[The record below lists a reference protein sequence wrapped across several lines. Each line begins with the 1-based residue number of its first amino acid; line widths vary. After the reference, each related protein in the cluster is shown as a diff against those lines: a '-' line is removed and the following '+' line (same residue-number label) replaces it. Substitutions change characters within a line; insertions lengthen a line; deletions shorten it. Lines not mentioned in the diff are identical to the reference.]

1 VNQTVDPLDDAELFS
16 RIQSGN
22 ADAFAT
28 LYDRYHTLVYTF
40 AFRSCHDA
48 DLAGDITQDVFVR
61 LWTTTSSYR
70 PELSQFRTWLL
81 TITRRIIYDKL
92 RKRQRDKVVLLEM
105 HGNPV
110 EVIDAAGDLTQ
121 ASATTHPERAAV
133 EQWFRDDVRAAM
145 QSLLSEERAV
155 IELAYFRQLSLMEI
169 SRELNRPLGTI
180 KTRLHRAL
188 KILRETMPEWKG
200 GTER

>member
-1 VNQTVDPLDDAELFS
+1 MALDDAELFS
-16 RIQSGN
+16 KIQSGD
-22 ADAFAT
+22 ADAFST

-48 DLAGDITQDVFVR
+48 DLASEITQDVFVR
-61 LWTTTSSYR
+61 LWTTASPYR

-92 RKRQRDKVVLLEM
+92 RKQRRDNVILLEM
-105 HGNPV
+105 HGNVVGV
-110 EVIDAAGDLTQ
+110 EDLKEGP
-121 ASATTHPERAAV
+121 AVMNPEMAAV
-133 EQWFRDDVRAAM
+133 ESWFREDVRTAM
-145 QSLLSEERAV
+145 QSLHLEDRRV
-155 IELAYFRQLSLMEI
+155 IELAYFQQLTLVEI
-169 SRELNRPLGTI
+169 SQELNRPLGTI

-188 KILRETMPEWKG
+188 KVLRETMPEWRG

>member
-1 VNQTVDPLDDAELFS
+1 MALDDAELFS
-16 RIQSGN
+16 KIQSGD

-28 LYDRYHTLVYTF
+28 LYDRYHALVYTF

-48 DLAGDITQDVFVR
+48 DLANEITQDVFVR
-61 LWTTTSSYR
+61 LWTTASPYR

-92 RKRQRDKVVLLEM
+92 RKQRRDNVILLEM
-105 HGNPV
+105 HGNVVGV
-110 EVIDAAGDLTQ
+110 EDLNEGP
-121 ASATTHPERAAV
+121 AVMNPEMVAV
-133 EQWFRDDVRAAM
+133 ESWFREDVRTAM
-145 QSLLSEERAV
+145 QSLHIEDRRV
-155 IELAYFRQLSLMEI
+155 IELAYFQQLTLVEI

-188 KILRETMPEWKG
+188 KVLRETMPEWRG

>member
-1 VNQTVDPLDDAELFS
+1 MALDDAELFS
-16 RIQSGN
+16 KIQSGD

-28 LYDRYHTLVYTF
+28 LYDRYHALVYTF

-48 DLAGDITQDVFVR
+48 DLANEITQDVFVR
-61 LWTTTSSYR
+61 LWTTASPYR

-92 RKRQRDKVVLLEM
+92 RKQRRDNVILLEM
-105 HGNPV
+105 YGNVVGV
-110 EVIDAAGDLTQ
+110 EDLKAGP
-121 ASATTHPERAAV
+121 AVMNPEMAAV
-133 EQWFRDDVRAAM
+133 ESWFREDVRTAM
-145 QSLLSEERAV
+145 QSLHIEDRRV
-155 IELAYFRQLSLMEI
+155 IELAYFQQLTLVEI

-188 KILRETMPEWKG
+188 KVLRETMPEWRG